1 MAKPETV
8 VVKLSDADRR
18 LVRELI
24 SAIRGGDSSDE
35 PKQDGPKRLV
45 EGAGGGGGV
54 RKYTSGGFVSGP
66 PEVIIE
72 SGGKRPYVD
81 ADGRTR
87 YHY

>member
-35 PKQDGPKRLV
+35 SDGDGPKRLV
-45 EGAGGGGGV
+45 E
-54 RKYTSGGFVSGP
+54 
-66 PEVIIE
+66 
-72 SGGKRPYVD
+72 
-81 ADGRTR
+81 
-87 YHY
+87 